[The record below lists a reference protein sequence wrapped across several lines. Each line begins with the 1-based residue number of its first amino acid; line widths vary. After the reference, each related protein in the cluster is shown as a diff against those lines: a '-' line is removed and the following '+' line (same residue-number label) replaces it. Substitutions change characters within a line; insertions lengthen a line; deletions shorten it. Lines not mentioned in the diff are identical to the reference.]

1 MNSVYKGR
9 KEGWVYYNQVKN
21 KTKNKLQQLSLAQM
35 LHFSWPKGQE
45 LLIQLLEVSC
55 AMDLVRNYT
64 ARANKGHSH
73 QPFKMALYQK
83 CHVGK

>member
-1 MNSVYKGR
+1 
-9 KEGWVYYNQVKN
+9 
-21 KTKNKLQQLSLAQM
+21 M